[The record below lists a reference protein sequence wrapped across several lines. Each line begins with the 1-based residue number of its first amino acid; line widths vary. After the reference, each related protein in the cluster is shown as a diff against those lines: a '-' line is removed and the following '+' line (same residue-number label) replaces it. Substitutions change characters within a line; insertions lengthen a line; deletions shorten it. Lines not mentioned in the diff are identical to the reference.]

1 MNQVFCGEVISGEK
15 KVVVI
20 ELSIVEKPSSKTKVN
35 LLREGSR
42 LSSMVESN
50 SKPILRSQL
59 SEITFI

>member
-15 KVVVI
+15 KVVI

-50 SKPILRSQL
+50 SKPILGSQL

>member
-15 KVVVI
+15 KEVVI

>member
-15 KVVVI
+15 KVVI